1 MLVGIGVIALCG
13 LYYYVWMKLLPRLG
27 NYSIRSEVI
36 DVDDNGANTHR
47 ILRIPNSEVAEW
59 DDTHDELGQK
69 LRQRRG
75 THGDTTDTANI
86 TQLNYPN
93 GPGEYKTSHD

>member
-27 NYSIRSEVI
+27 NYSIRSEVM

-75 THGDTTDTANI
+75 THGTADTAN
-86 TQLNYPN
+86 TAQPDSPK
-93 GPGEYKTSHD
+93 GPGEHKTAQD